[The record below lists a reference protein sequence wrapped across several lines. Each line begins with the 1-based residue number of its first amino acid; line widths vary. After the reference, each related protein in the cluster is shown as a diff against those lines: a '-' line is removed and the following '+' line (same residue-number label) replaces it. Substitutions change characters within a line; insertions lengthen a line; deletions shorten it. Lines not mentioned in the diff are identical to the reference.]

1 MERLEREHADEWV
14 LGESFS
20 FAMRL
25 NHGVTDLFFF
35 VRRTLL

>member
-14 LGESFS
+14 LGSFS